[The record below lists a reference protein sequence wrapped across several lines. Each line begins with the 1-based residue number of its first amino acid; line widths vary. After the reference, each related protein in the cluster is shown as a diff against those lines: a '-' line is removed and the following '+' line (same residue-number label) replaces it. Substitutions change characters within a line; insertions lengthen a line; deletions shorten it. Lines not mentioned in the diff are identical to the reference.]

1 MTKCPASSRPCEV
14 YETHRHRAPQLTTA
28 SGRAP
33 DPSIVW
39 NGPVTHP
46 LVAKLQGTDR
56 RSIGR
61 SEEVVGDVLADPGQF
76 RLVFDAMLG
85 PDPVVRMR
93 AADAVEK
100 ITRRRPD
107 LLRGLEDRVLTE
119 VAAIDQQEVRWHVA
133 QLLPRLALTPPQRA
147 RAITI
152 LRGFLDDDSRIVRT
166 FAMQALADLAE
177 HDEQMRR
184 WVRPLLAE
192 LTRTGTPAMRSRGR
206 TAPRPPGA
214 ARSQPATGWRNRRW
228 HDPSRRGCRAMSRL
242 TG

>member
-1 MTKCPASSRPCEV
+1 M
-14 YETHRHRAPQLTTA
+14 
-28 SGRAP
+28 
-33 DPSIVW
+33 
-39 NGPVTHP
+39 THP

-61 SEEVVGDVLADPGQF
+61 SEEVVRGVLADPQQF

-85 PDPVVRMR
+85 PDLVVRMR
-93 AADAVEK
+93 AAGAVEK
-100 ITRRRPD
+100 ITRRRAD
-107 LLRGLEDRVLTE
+107 LLRGLEDGVLTE

-152 LRGFLDDDSRIVRT
+152 LRGFADDDSRIVRT
-166 FAMQALADLAE
+166 FAVQELAGLAE
-177 HDEQMRR
+177 HDKQMRR

-206 TAPRPPGA
+206 QLL
-214 ARSQPATGWRNRRW
+214 ARLEQPVSPATGWRNRW
-228 HDPSRRGCRAMSRL
+228 HDPSWRGRRAMSRPA
-242 TG
+242 G

>member
-1 MTKCPASSRPCEV
+1 MTKCPASSRPCEG
-14 YETHRHRAPQLTTA
+14 TRPTA
-28 SGRAP
+28 TALRSSPPPKGAP

-61 SEEVVGDVLADPGQF
+61 SEEVARDVLADPGQF

-85 PDPVVRMR
+85 PDLVVRMR

-152 LRGFLDDDSRIVRT
+152 LRGFVDDDSRIVRT

-184 WVRPLLAE
+184 WVLPLLAE

-206 TAPRPPGA
+206 KLLARLEQPGL
-214 ARSQPATGWRNRRW
+214 
-228 HDPSRRGCRAMSRL
+228 SRRPAGG
-242 TG
+242 TGGGMTQAGEDAVQ

>member
-1 MTKCPASSRPCEV
+1 
-14 YETHRHRAPQLTTA
+14 
-28 SGRAP
+28 
-33 DPSIVW
+33 
-39 NGPVTHP
+39 VTHP

-107 LLRGLEDRVLTE
+107 LLRGLEGRVLTE
-119 VAAIDQQEVRWHVA
+119 VAAVGQQEVRWHVA
-133 QLLPRLALTPPQRA
+133 QLLPRLTLTPPQRA

-206 TAPRPPGA
+206 TLLARLEEPGLSRPPADG
-214 ARSQPATGWRNRRW
+214 
-228 HDPSRRGCRAMSRL
+228 RGGGMTHA
-242 TG
+242 GEEAVQ

>member
-1 MTKCPASSRPCEV
+1 M
-14 YETHRHRAPQLTTA
+14 
-28 SGRAP
+28 
-33 DPSIVW
+33 
-39 NGPVTHP
+39 HP

-61 SEEVVGDVLADPGQF
+61 SEEVARDVLADPGQF
-76 RLVFDAMLG
+76 RLVFDAMLV

-93 AADAVEK
+93 AADAIEK
-100 ITRRRPD
+100 ITRCHAD

-152 LRGFLDDDSRIVRT
+152 LRGFVDDDSRIVRT

-184 WVRPLLAE
+184 WVLPLLAE

-206 TAPRPPGA
+206 KLLARLEQPGLSRPPAGG
-214 ARSQPATGWRNRRW
+214 TGGGMTQAGE
-228 HDPSRRGCRAMSRL
+228 DAVQ
-242 TG
+242 